1 MATRQRAIFASC
13 SSTTRSVRDINAPSE
28 IATRGQRSGSSPL
41 LERHS
46 AAGSAETGWLSSRS
60 GRVDRYTTTAGPPT
74 QTAVRTPS
82 RLGSASSSGLAGLLA
97 DSSRRLPGVEA
108 ARWPGRGGRASME
121 TMAGFETAPADL
133 KPLLSQRVSEL
144 GLKLEGSPVERYV
157 ADLYRELEAKGLKR
171 FRPPTYL
178 TDEWGC
184 PDEEPIIG
192 IPFYLA
198 DAKLARLEKELD
210 DVEDA
215 REIRMYLR
223 HEAGHAFNYAYKL
236 YETPEWRELFG
247 PFNRPYP
254 DRYKPVPFD
263 RSFVRHMEGW
273 YAQKHPDEDFA
284 ETFAVWLTPR
294 ARWRQRYRGWP
305 AMRKLRYVDR
315 TARRLGDTDP
325 LVRLASTDITV
336 EEMNM
341 TEEEFFRAQDPAQ
354 VPVDVA
360 LEHDLPDFFVRRRQ
374 GARTAADFLREHR
387 AVLVNRIEYWTG
399 VRRSVIRAL
408 VTKIEETAA
417 RLGLAVPAAAEAA
430 TLVELTTYATTLV
443 MNFLTHGRFIPHA
456 RRSGRGRR
464 RHEGAAHHANHR
476 RPRR

>member
-1 MATRQRAIFASC
+1 
-13 SSTTRSVRDINAPSE
+13 
-28 IATRGQRSGSSPL
+28 
-41 LERHS
+41 
-46 AAGSAETGWLSSRS
+46 
-60 GRVDRYTTTAGPPT
+60 
-74 QTAVRTPS
+74 
-82 RLGSASSSGLAGLLA
+82 
-97 DSSRRLPGVEA
+97 
-108 ARWPGRGGRASME
+108 
-121 TMAGFETAPADL
+121 
-133 KPLLSQRVSEL
+133 
-144 GLKLEGSPVERYV
+144 
-157 ADLYRELEAKGLKR
+157 
-171 FRPPTYL
+171 
-178 TDEWGC
+178 
-184 PDEEPIIG
+184 
-192 IPFYLA
+192 
-198 DAKLARLEKELD
+198 
-210 DVEDA
+210 
-215 REIRMYLR
+215 MYLR
-223 HEAGHAFNYAYKL
+223 HEAGHAFNYAYRL

-247 PFNRPYP
+247 PFNRPYR

-294 ARWRQRYRGWP
+294 SRWRQRYRGWP

-315 TARRLGDTDP
+315 TARRLGDTEP
-325 LVRLASTDITV
+325 IVRLASTDITV

-341 TEEEFFRAQDPAQ
+341 TVEEFFRAQAPGPE
-354 VPVDVA
+354 PVDVA

-374 GARTAADFLREHR
+374 GTRAADFLREHR

-417 RLGLAVPAAAEAA
+417 RLGLAVPAGAEAA

-456 RRSGRGRR
+456 RRPRRGRR
-464 RHEGAAHHANHR
+464 GQEAIPLHADHR

>member
-1 MATRQRAIFASC
+1 M
-13 SSTTRSVRDINAPSE
+13 
-28 IATRGQRSGSSPL
+28 GL
-41 LERHS
+41 M
-46 AAGSAETGWLSSRS
+46 
-60 GRVDRYTTTAGPPT
+60 TA
-74 QTAVRTPS
+74 
-82 RLGSASSSGLAGLLA
+82 
-97 DSSRRLPGVEA
+97 
-108 ARWPGRGGRASME
+108 
-121 TMAGFETAPADL
+121 FETTSADL
-133 KPLLSQRVSEL
+133 KPLLAQRISEL
-144 GLKLEGSPVERYV
+144 GLKLEGSPLERYV

-184 PDEEPIIG
+184 PNEEPIIG

-198 DAKLARLEKELD
+198 DAKLARLEKEID

-223 HEAGHAFNYAYKL
+223 HEAGHAFNYAYRL

-247 PFNRPYP
+247 PFNRPYR

-294 ARWRQRYRGWP
+294 SRWRERYRGWS
-305 AMRKLRYVDR
+305 AIRKLRYVDR
-315 TARRLGDTDP
+315 TARRLGDTEP
-325 LVRLASTDITV
+325 IVRLASTDITV

-341 TEEEFFRAQDPAQ
+341 TVEEFFRAQEPAPE
-354 VPVDVA
+354 PVDVA
-360 LEHDLPDFFVRRRQ
+360 LEHDLPDLFVRRRR
-374 GARTAADFLREHR
+374 GTRAAEFLREHR

-408 VTKIEETAA
+408 VTRMEETAA
-417 RLGLAVPAAAEAA
+417 RMSLAVPAGGEAA
-430 TLVELTTYATTLV
+430 TLVELTSYATTLV
-443 MNFLTHGRFIPHA
+443 MNFLTHGRFIPHP
-456 RRSGRGRR
+456 RRPRRGRQ
-464 RHEGAAHHANHR
+464 GQPGMPLHADHR